1 MPALNRDTS
10 ALLLIDFQSR
20 LMLAIADG
28 PAVVAN
34 AKRLLVVPFIQVSPG
49 FREPA
54 PDWQGSGL
62 KAEAGIHCCRSR
74 AAPLLAT
81 SESNARR
88 RGKRFLRRGQ
98 ELGSASDE
106 RKKPT

>member
-1 MPALNRDTS
+1 M
-10 ALLLIDFQSR
+10 R
-20 LMLAIADG
+20 LRSLADG
-28 PAVVAN
+28 GVSMVGGVASRDRAVALVWKPNDDSNHGLAGIFESRRSAVAN
-34 AKRLLVVPFIQVSPG
+34 K
-49 FREPA
+49 
-54 PDWQGSGL
+54 SGTRI
-62 KAEAGIHCCRSR
+62 IHCCRSR